1 MFHITWET
9 HSLSL
14 LDSIDLRNSHNMVE
28 LLTLSSKHNILK
40 TEAKRTGNI
49 LPVDIW
55 SDHLEFCVQSFM
67 TQSTVN
73 VSRI

>member
-1 MFHITWET
+1 MGD
-9 HSLSL
+9 SQSL
-14 LDSIDLRNSHNMVE
+14 LNSIDLKNSHDMVE

-40 TEAKRTGNI
+40 TEAKITGNI
-49 LPVDIW
+49 LPVNIW
-55 SDHLEFCVQSFM
+55 SDNLEFCVQTFM

>member
-1 MFHITWET
+1 MGD
-9 HSLSL
+9 SQSL
-14 LDSIDLRNSHNMVE
+14 LNSIDLKNSHDMVE
-28 LLTLSSKHNILK
+28 LLTLSLKHNILK
-40 TEAKRTGNI
+40 TEAKITGNI

-55 SDHLEFCVQSFM
+55 SNNLEFCVQTFM